1 MAEVKVKIT
10 AQNEVQTGLQA
21 SLAEVRQ
28 FAGQAQKEM
37 QSAFEPRRIQTE
49 RVAPTF
55 GPIDIGDYGL
65 EPLKKLQEEARKL
78 RESAQAGFDD
88 GPPEQ
93 FGKSVGGLVGRFA
106 LLIAGS
112 AAVGKLL
119 AAPFEKLSEIVK
131 SSIAIQEQFNNALS
145 QAGQATSFEGA
156 ISAFKQLNAL
166 ADQTG
171 KTLEQSMGRNLGEAL
186 ANAVSGRP
194 GQILARIGDLA
205 TGGVVSGDIQAQEEQ
220 QRRIAA
226 DTLRG
231 NVALGAGEAEDIIG
245 AGGDPEEIAKIQRQ
259 QEKQRELMALRAT
272 FAGTPGGE
280 FGDEAKEAEK
290 ALKEQQALE
299 DQIAVQKRLFEAKQQ
314 ARAESEK
321 TRQLGMSTEEKL
333 EDEKITQSRL
343 EGEKASTSSG
353 ASSVAEIEARVL
365 EINAQIEQSK
375 QRQIS
380 LEESLKREAERKAI
394 VGVPVA
400 LDVTGLESIAQL
412 ESALSEIE
420 SKEIDVILNALGV
433 DSVVEAKEAIKSLD
447 ESARTKIDQARE
459 KQLTQE
465 KERRSDFVQNT
476 DLLQARASGDKEA
489 EEAILR
495 QQDLDKGLEATGSL
509 EEATRFADAAAAL
522 REQQGAKGQSGSFG
536 ASSLQRIG
544 FASNEFFDTRRSDD
558 TATQIK
564 SVGTV
569 VKEIGQLLKKENVLL
584 MKSEF

>member
-37 QSAFEPRRIQTE
+37 QSAFEPRRIQAE

-55 GPIDIGDYGL
+55 GPIDIGDYGM

-119 AAPFEKLSEIVK
+119 AAPFEKLSELVK

-231 NVALGAGEAEDIIG
+231 SVALGAGEAEDIIG

-375 QRQIS
+375 QRQIG
-380 LEESLKREAERKAI
+380 LEESLSREAER
-394 VGVPVA
+394 VA
-400 LDVTGLESIAQL
+400 
-412 ESALSEIE
+412 
-420 SKEIDVILNALGV
+420 
-433 DSVVEAKEAIKSLD
+433 EATRKDAE
-447 ESARTKIDQARE
+447 QA
-459 KQLTQE
+459 E
-465 KERRSDFVQNT
+465 KEEKRKAEKAKDFNQNT
-476 DLLQARASGDKEA
+476 ELMEARASGDKEA

-495 QQDLDKGLEATGSL
+495 QQDLDKGLEATGNF
-509 EEATRFADAAAAL
+509 EDATRFAAAAAAL
-522 REQQGAKGQSGSFG
+522 RDQQGQAGAGFFG
-536 ASSLQRIG
+536 ASALQRVG
-544 FASNEFFDTRRSDD
+544 GASTEFFRTGPDQKDEAQKRGNEFLK
-558 TATQIK
+558 QILE
-564 SVGTV
+564 
-569 VKEIGQLLKKENVLL
+569 EIRNGEPLVLGG
-584 MKSEF
+584 SN

>member
-37 QSAFEPRRIQTE
+37 QSAFEPRRIQAE

-55 GPIDIGDYGL
+55 GPIDIGDYGM

-88 GPPEQ
+88 GPPQ
-93 FGKSVGGLVGRFA
+93 KFG
-106 LLIAGS
+106 
-112 AAVGKLL
+112 
-119 AAPFEKLSEIVK
+119 
-131 SSIAIQEQFNNALS
+131 SSIAGVLGRMALLVAGGATVGKIVASAFDQLSDVMRSAIGIQEQFNNALE

-171 KTLEQSMGRNLGEAL
+171 KTLEKAMGRNIGEAL
-186 ANAVSGRP
+186 ANAFSGRP
-194 GQILARIGDLA
+194 GQLLARLGDVA
-205 TGGVVSGDIQAQEEQ
+205 TGGAVSSEIGAQEEQ
-220 QRRIAA
+220 QRRLAQ
-226 DTLRG
+226 DTLRT
-231 NVALGAGEAEDIIG
+231 NMAFSATEAEEMI
-245 AGGDPEEIAKIQRQ
+245 ATGGDPEEMARVQRE
-259 QEKQRELMALRAT
+259 QEKRRQMETLRST
-272 FAGTPGGE
+272 FADGKGGE
-280 FGDEAKEAEK
+280 FSEAAQQAEA

-299 DQIAVQKRLFEAKQQ
+299 DQVIAVQRL
-314 ARAESEK
+314 ARAKAQAAAEADQ
-321 TRQLGMSTEEKL
+321 TATAGMSTE
-333 EDEKITQSRL
+333 QRL
-343 EGEKASTSSG
+343 EKEKQAMAELQAEQEKFASAAAMQPADATG
-353 ASSVAEIEARVL
+353 GLTEAAARYYEL
-365 EINAQIEQSK
+365 QEQIEQSK

-380 LEESLKREAERKAI
+380 LEESLKREAERA
-394 VGVPVA
+394 A
-400 LDVTGLESIAQL
+400 EAAQRDA
-412 ESALSEIE
+412 ERAE
-420 SKEIDVILNALGV
+420 KE
-433 DSVVEAKEAIKSLD
+433 EERK
-447 ESARTKIDQARE
+447 RE
-459 KQLTQE
+459 KAA
-465 KERRSDFVQNT
+465 DFNQNT
-476 DLLQARASGDKEA
+476 ELMEARASGDKGA

-495 QQDLDKGLEATGSL
+495 EQDLEKGLEATGNL
-509 EEATRFADAAAAL
+509 EDATRFADAAAAL
-522 REQQGAKGQSGSFG
+522 RQQQGAGGQSGSFG